1 VTGDA
6 GTHEKLSAP
15 SLGRGETF
23 RRHVQRYLAE
33 CEGKGVAVAIV
44 IGPAVF
50 GRVVARVTA
59 AFSNEGLVYEIDHR
73 GDLRF
78 AQYGTEGH
86 HRRVGYTVADCLEHL
101 LARKFA
107 RLQRGKIS
115 RRWIEVGARQSMRI
129 ATVSV
134 AEITAAVIDIA
145 TDIEAA
151 IEFGCDR
158 QWTGAFFFW
167 LTASRPAFGA
177 MKEVNT
183 NSATSA
189 IA

>member
-1 VTGDA
+1 M
-6 GTHEKLSAP
+6 
-15 SLGRGETF
+15 
-23 RRHVQRYLAE
+23 
-33 CEGKGVAVAIV
+33 

-50 GRVVARVTA
+50 GRVVARVVVT
-59 AFSNEGLVYEIDHR
+59 FSNECLVYEIDNR
-73 GDLRF
+73 GDLRI
-78 AQYGTEGH
+78 AQHGAEGH
-86 HRRVGYTVADCLEHL
+86 HRRVRYAVADRIEHSRP
-101 LARKFA
+101 RKFS
-107 RLQRGKIS
+107 RRQRGKIS
-115 RRWIEVGARQSMRI
+115 RRRIEVGARQGMRI

-134 AEITAAVIDIA
+134 AEIAAVVIDGA

-158 QWTGAFFFW
+158 QWSGAFFFP
-167 LTASRPAFGA
+167 LTAWFPAFGA